1 MSRDYAHSHT
11 KFNYRTTLLGRDTKV
26 EMEFTPTSKYLFML
40 NVHWGGPGVSK
51 TQPFFKEVQS
61 MLNKKYGKPSRN
73 AAEILFYREF
83 YEINSNAYAVLV
95 GSSGSVQIQYFDR
108 NMQSLAEQESAALQK
123 TKKTEYMNRDFK
135 KF

>member
-1 MSRDYAHSHT
+1 
-11 KFNYRTTLLGRDTKV
+11 
-26 EMEFTPTSKYLFML
+26 
-40 NVHWGGPGVSK
+40 
-51 TQPFFKEVQS
+51 

-95 GSSGSVQIQYFDR
+95 GSSGSVQIQYYDR
-108 NMQSLAEQESAALQK
+108 NMQSLADQESAALQK